1 MMNGA
6 GDRIEEWI
14 VVDLSDRIL
23 HVIVPWDKD
32 EKLELE
38 LRPITDDYDTD
49 SLLLQFHIIEE
60 ILSPI

>member
-1 MMNGA
+1 MLLFHGIN
-6 GDRIEEWI
+6 
-14 VVDLSDRIL
+14 
-23 HVIVPWDKD
+23 KD